1 MPSLKEQWEATP
13 LWQRALIVFV
23 LPFTFVGALWFYV
36 IKPDIERKEKLV
48 SQKTELRKEIEKY
61 RRMIRPGVLERLEKE
76 LEELKAVEEK
86 RREEL
91 KEVVGVIPTV
101 EEMERVFG
109 EINAVA
115 LSQDLV
121 ITRIAVSDPQTRN
134 FQLVEGKDGKFVKVL
149 SQTNQKEGQKPPP
162 GIPVTTATISMSLE
176 GKTQNIYLFLQSLH
190 RRGLVSYPKSV
201 KIKPLKKDTVGA
213 DVVIDVILQK

>member
-86 RREEL
+86 KREEL

-134 FQLVEGKDGKFVKVL
+134 FQLVEGKDGKFVKV
-149 SQTNQKEGQKPPP
+149 TNQKQGV
-162 GIPVTTATISMSLE
+162 PVITATISMSLE